1 MPMITFVIMMSI
13 GDAMGGFGSFIV
25 LRVGL
30 TTQALIAFIAAT
42 MTNTAEWDRRSQNAS
57 IGQWCLEKKSEYVD
71 TSGKESVLL

>member
-13 GDAMGGFGSFIV
+13 GDAMGGFSGFIV

-30 TTQALIAFIAAT
+30 TTKALIAFIAAT

-57 IGQWCLEKKSEYVD
+57 IGQ
-71 TSGKESVLL
+71 